1 MNTTTFDTLTVAR
14 RLKAAGVEEKQA
26 EVIAETM
33 YETIVASRERLLTK
47 TDLAA
52 VKIDL
57 DAFDIGI
64 KAELTAA
71 VNRFIFTMLVAMGV
85 LFAALKLF

>member
-1 MNTTTFDTLTVAR
+1 MNATTFDTLTVAR
-14 RLKAAGVEEKQA
+14 KLKAAGVEEKQA
-26 EVIAETM
+26 EAIAEII
-33 YETIVASRERLLTK
+33 YETIVVNRERLLTK

-52 VKIDL
+52 
-57 DAFDIGI
+57 FEIGI

-71 VNRFIFTMLVAMGV
+71 ANRFIFTMLVAMGV

>member
-1 MNTTTFDTLTVAR
+1 MNVTTFDTLTVAR

-26 EVIAETM
+26 EVIAELI
-33 YETIVASRERLLTK
+33 YETIVANRERLLTK

-52 VKIDL
+52 
-57 DAFDIGI
+57 FEIGI
-64 KAELTAA
+64 KAELASAA
-71 VNRFIFTMLVAMGV
+71 NRFIFTMLVAMSV